1 MDEGDIKPSEHY
13 LEEVREYFRQHV
25 SEDSLSRVARQVY
38 GSKAYLIM
46 RTFSINITTPQVLS
60 AMETP

>member
-1 MDEGDIKPSEHY
+1 MMSLCILCIHTGVEVDEGDIKPSEHY

-38 GSKAYLIM
+38 GSKAY
-46 RTFSINITTPQVLS
+46 FNHENFQ
-60 AMETP
+60 